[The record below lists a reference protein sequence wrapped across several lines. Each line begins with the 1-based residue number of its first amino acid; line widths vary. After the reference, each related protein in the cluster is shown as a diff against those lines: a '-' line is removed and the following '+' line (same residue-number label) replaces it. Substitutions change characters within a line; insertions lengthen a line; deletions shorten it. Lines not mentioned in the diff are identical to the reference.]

1 MNVVSIK
8 PKVKKRKK
16 KKVKPPAEPMI
27 EEELQGKPFKYFL
40 IQPFCKFSENE

>member
-1 MNVVSIK
+1 
-8 PKVKKRKK
+8 
-16 KKVKPPAEPMI
+16 MI